1 MKGENQI
8 ESRCDCLFE
17 FKVAKHL
24 LCRNSDK
31 NQRNGSNFS
40 DEGQVHVPTAM
51 VTFATPIKPLIA
63 HWITFPRSECEI
75 PGLKDSHVLR
85 SKHGM
90 WVVVTPPWWGI
101 PCNGWICVC
110 VCGDILC
117 VYIYIDIYNSIILYI
132 SACWGLG
139 SVAVIPQF
147 LTLVSI
153 SIHESM
159 TMPRYQLDAVWDTP
173 NFHLRRA
180 CSPDF
185 LSSQRYTVPYAP
197 RPSLTGWI
205 KAEKFS
211 TMENRSLD
219 ISV

>member
-1 MKGENQI
+1 MWDPRPKRFTRAAVKTWYVG
-8 ESRCDCLFE
+8 CG
-17 FKVAKHL
+17 H
-24 LCRNSDK
+24 
-31 NQRNGSNFS
+31 
-40 DEGQVHVPTAM
+40 PTM
-51 VTFATPIKPLIA
+51 MRDSLQWLNMRMCV
-63 HWITFPRSECEI
+63 WIYY
-75 PGLKDSHVLR
+75 
-85 SKHGM
+85 
-90 WVVVTPPWWGI
+90 
-101 PCNGWICVC
+101 
-110 VCGDILC
+110 